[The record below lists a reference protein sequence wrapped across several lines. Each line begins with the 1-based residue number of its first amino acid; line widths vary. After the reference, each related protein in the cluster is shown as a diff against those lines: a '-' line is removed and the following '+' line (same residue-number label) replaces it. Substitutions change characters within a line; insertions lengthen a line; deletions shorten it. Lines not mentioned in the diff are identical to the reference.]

1 MLQAA
6 GNISNEAAETKLR
19 AVQLNDEAEQLSNDV
34 DGATLN
40 LEKYEQ
46 QAEEDARLVQE
57 VGGVLK
63 NSTWLCFA
71 TTNIHAFN
79 NCSTSIC
86 GVNC

>member
-19 AVQLNDEAEQLSNDV
+19 AMQLNDEAEQLSNDV

-63 NSTWLCFA
+63 NST
-71 TTNIHAFN
+71 
-79 NCSTSIC
+79 
-86 GVNC
+86 